1 MTYPTPLARSWT
13 RGRTLCEGTA
23 RTRQP
28 GGPVRSL
35 WADATRQGAAVI
47 RTVYQPRGGLPV
59 LRYTRW
65 VLGLVV
71 LVSMT
76 GGEARAQWGY
86 GGWGWCGW
94 GGGVATPESAAL
106 EGAGSYAM
114 GAGMYNLDT
123 AQARSINAD
132 TAMRFNEY
140 TAAVSD
146 ESARVYAAR
155 NNQQYARNRSAYE
168 TRRQQLR
175 TTPEKR
181 DIESGEAL
189 NLAVED
195 LSDPKLGSA
204 AMRASKAPVSASLI
218 GTVPFI
224 YASERV
230 TLMLD
235 DIRASIKWPE
245 VFEDARFVDDKKTF
259 DELAARIRQ
268 ETNDGEV
275 SAKSRRDATAFGQN
289 LRAKLDAQPLKDP
302 EDQKEALRFLAACTS
317 VMAMLEKPN
326 IGPALIELRKIQDT
340 MIGNL
345 LGFMHFYNLRF
356 GPAKT
361 IPEKRAYQQLFE
373 ILDATR
379 DQVLAEAKIDRS
391 ARALQAGSSKAA
403 TDFFHNAQKG
413 RQSPAAPARSNPQ

>member
-1 MTYPTPLARSWT
+1 M
-13 RGRTLCEGTA
+13 
-23 RTRQP
+23 
-28 GGPVRSL
+28 
-35 WADATRQGAAVI
+35 
-47 RTVYQPRGGLPV
+47 
-59 LRYTRW
+59 LRYTRY
-65 VLGLVV
+65 VLGLV
-71 LVSMT
+71 LVASIT
-76 GGEARAQWGY
+76 GGEARAQRGF

-94 GGGVATPESAAL
+94 EGGVATPESAAL

-168 TRRQQLR
+168 ARRQQLR
-175 TTPEKR
+175 TNPERR

-189 NLAVED
+189 NLAAED

-204 AMRASKAPVSASLI
+204 AMRAAKAPVSASLI

-245 VFEDARFVDDKKTF
+245 VFEDARFIDDKKTF
-259 DELAARIRQ
+259 DELAARIR
-268 ETNDGEV
+268 EEANDGEV
-275 SAKSRRDATAFGQN
+275 SAKSSREAKVFGQN
-289 LRAKLDAQPLKDP
+289 LRAELEAQPLKDP
-302 EDQKEALRFLAACTS
+302 ADQQEALRFLTACTS

-361 IPEKRAYQQLFE
+361 VPEKRAYQQLFA

-379 DQVLAEAKIDRS
+379 DQVLAEAKLDRS

-403 TDFFHNAQKG
+403 TDFFQDMERGGKPK
-413 RQSPAAPARSNPQ
+413 STTPPANPR

>member
-1 MTYPTPLARSWT
+1 
-13 RGRTLCEGTA
+13 
-23 RTRQP
+23 
-28 GGPVRSL
+28 
-35 WADATRQGAAVI
+35 
-47 RTVYQPRGGLPV
+47 
-59 LRYTRW
+59 
-65 VLGLVV
+65 
-71 LVSMT
+71 
-76 GGEARAQWGY
+76 
-86 GGWGWCGW
+86 
-94 GGGVATPESAAL
+94 
-106 EGAGSYAM
+106 M